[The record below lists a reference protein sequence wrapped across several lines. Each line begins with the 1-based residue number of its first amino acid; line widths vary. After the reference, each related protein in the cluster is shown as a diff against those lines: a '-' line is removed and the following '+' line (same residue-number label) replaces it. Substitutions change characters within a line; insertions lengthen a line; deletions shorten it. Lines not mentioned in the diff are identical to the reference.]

1 MNPSD
6 GTPTSHPRATGGH
19 LRGRHTS
26 TRRVRDI
33 LRASIGDGLTF
44 SRDGLTEDFLVE
56 ELGASRNSVREAL
69 QLLAEEGLVDRRRRT
84 GTSIAGSIAS
94 VPVSDM
100 VSSRLDGELG
110 IRWIEQRTVP
120 GNRFVREKLQTD
132 ADRFGMIEYL
142 FVLGGQPVGVRSLYF
157 AAGLEILET
166 PIAKRTPDAF
176 AWSFGEELDRV
187 ETVLEAVNCD
197 AKTARL
203 LHVADG
209 TALLVRQ
216 DVFYGVSGVPRELAF
231 THYRPDKISLTH
243 VTEYAGHR
251 AADPV
256 AGAEAS

>member
-1 MNPSD
+1 MDQGPSY
-6 GTPTSHPRATGGH
+6 HPRSVGGSLH
-19 LRGRHTS
+19 GRHTS

-33 LRASIGDGLTF
+33 LRASIADGLSF

-69 QLLAEEGLVDRRRRT
+69 QLLAEEGLVDRKRRV
-84 GTSIAGSIAS
+84 GTSISGSIVS

-100 VSSRLDGELG
+100 VSSRIDGELG

-120 GNRFVREKLQTD
+120 SNRFIREKLQTD
-132 ADRFGMIEYL
+132 AAHVGMIEYL
-142 FVLGGQPVGVRSLYF
+142 FVLAGQPVGVRSLYF
-157 AAGLEILET
+157 AAGHEILET
-166 PIAKRTPDAF
+166 PIAKSTPDAF
-176 AWSFGEELDRV
+176 AWSFGEELGRV

-203 LHVADG
+203 LHVSDG

-243 VTEYAGHR
+243 DTEYAARPSAPGTSS
-251 AADPV
+251 V
-256 AGAEAS
+256 EAS

>member
-1 MNPSD
+1 MEK
-6 GTPTSHPRATGGH
+6 GPTSHPRAVGGSLH
-19 LRGRHTS
+19 GRHTS

-69 QLLAEEGLVDRRRRT
+69 QLLAEEGLVDRKRRI
-84 GTSIAGSIAS
+84 GTSIAGSIVS

-100 VSSRLDGELG
+100 VSSRIDGELG

-120 GNRFVREKLQTD
+120 SNRFVREKLQTD
-132 ADRFGMIEYL
+132 ADQVGMIEYL
-142 FVLGGQPVGVRSLYF
+142 FVLSGQPVGVRSLYF
-157 AAGLEILET
+157 AAGQEIVET
-166 PIAKRTPDAF
+166 PIAKSTPDAF
-176 AWSFGEELDRV
+176 KWSFGEELGHV

-203 LHVADG
+203 LHVSDG

-216 DVFYGVSGVPRELAF
+216 DTFYGVSGVPRELAF

-243 VTEYAGHR
+243 TTEYAGR
-251 AADPV
+251 PAPEGDSEAA
-256 AGAEAS
+256 AS